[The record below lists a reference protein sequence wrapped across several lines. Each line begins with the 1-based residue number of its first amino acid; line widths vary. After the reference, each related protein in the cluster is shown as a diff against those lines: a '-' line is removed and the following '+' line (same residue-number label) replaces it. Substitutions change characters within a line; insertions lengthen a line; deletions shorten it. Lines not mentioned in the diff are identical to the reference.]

1 MIRRS
6 VASFQ
11 AEDVGDDVFCIVALD
26 HKVWHGAMR
35 GLERNSQRRAR
46 QARRFGN
53 RLEGRGIGI
62 GRAARHFIHEVA
74 LGACLMSKPEALLS
88 TADLL
93 RLRATRRGQY
103 YRRDGD
109 ANRRCHTDQFDYWS
123 PLDR

>member
-53 RLEGRGIGI
+53 RLEGRGIGAMLV
-62 GRAARHFIHEVA
+62 RAALDFLNAVDAVA
-74 LGACLMSKPEALLS
+74 EEIEMDDKTIIANNSVEA
-88 TADLL
+88 
-93 RLRATRRGQY
+93 
-103 YRRDGD
+103 
-109 ANRRCHTDQFDYWS
+109 
-123 PLDR
+123 